1 MKKYHKVKIE
11 IKPKDYVHGKGH
23 LEFDLFGVLG
33 LDLDNPVLD
42 ELRHTSLDLEVK
54 DLEAKSLP
62 VFLITD
68 ELCLILLDPKDGLQ
82 RITDLGM
89 ISQEEAL
96 THNNPDIREYGLK
109 LAGKL

>member
-11 IKPKDYVHGKGH
+11 IKPGDYVRDRVGAEFSLFGILGMDIPNEFNNSFSLH
-23 LEFDLFGVLG
+23 LE
-33 LDLDNPVLD
+33 
-42 ELRHTSLDLEVK
+42 S
-54 DLEAKSLP
+54 KSLP
-62 VFLITD
+62 IFLIGD
-68 ELCLILLDPKDGLQ
+68 ELNLILLDPKDGFQ

-96 THNNPDIREYGLK
+96 THNNSDIREYGLK